1 MKQAKA
7 SNDYSTTR
15 DACSMSMLEGVE
27 ANTKQIS
34 TQRAEGTRSEA

>member
-7 SNDYSTTR
+7 SNDFSTTR
-15 DACSMSMLEGVE
+15 DACSMSTLEEVE

-34 TQRAEGTRSEA
+34 TKRAEGIRSET